1 MICLKYNRN
10 SRKELRMTEVKA
22 PQGLFEG
29 SKFYFP
35 VRIYYEDTD
44 AGGIVYYA
52 NYLKFAE
59 RARTEFLRALGEGRV
74 DEPTR
79 EKKGFIVRRA
89 AAEYLKSAYL
99 GDLLSVSCDVVEVKG
114 ASVEIRQEI
123 RRGEELLTEIKVTAV
138 YFDFER
144 MRPTRIPAEML
155 QKR

>member
-1 MICLKYNRN
+1 MA
-10 SRKELRMTEVKA
+10 EVEA
-22 PQGLFEG
+22 PQGLFEEN
-29 SKFYFP
+29 KFYFP

-52 NYLKFAE
+52 NYLRFAE
-59 RARTEFLRALGEGRV
+59 RARTEFLRALGEGKT
-74 DEPTR
+74 DEPIQ

-89 AAEYLKSAYL
+89 AAEYLKSAHL
-99 GDLLSVSCDVVEVKG
+99 GDLLSVSCEVVEVKG
-114 ASVEIRQEI
+114 ASAEIRQEI

-155 QKR
+155 QKSSFSEPAAIDAAD